1 MTTWSIVR
9 GALIAGAI
17 VSVAAPVST
26 QPEQDRARPQVET
39 FEMVLGRAI
48 ETAGR
53 NFASRAVEMAPEI
66 VPVAA
71 FGEMPH
77 VAGVAVREMGLYVFH
92 VQVPGMNLRLQ
103 MLNLMVNRPLDGR
116 RGLEQPVGRVE
127 STGVVEPDPMGPATG
142 GEPTQRDFLAEYRN
156 QVREALIDA
165 IVDNSGTLPMRGD
178 DTLLVFTGGVDSPL
192 PNPLYRPP
200 THRLVLRA
208 RAADLEAFRE
218 NRISRDEARRR
229 VTATE

>member
-1 MTTWSIVR
+1 MATWHMVR
-9 GALIAGAI
+9 SAVVVG
-17 VSVAAPVST
+17 VVAAAAPAWAQSA
-26 QPEQDRARPQVET
+26 PDRARPQVET

-53 NFASRAVEMAPEI
+53 NFAARAVEIAPEMM
-66 VPVAA
+66 PVAA

-92 VQVPGMNLRLQ
+92 VQVPGIDLRLQ
-103 MLNLMVNRPLDGR
+103 VLNMMVNRPPDR
-116 RGLEQPVGRVE
+116 RGGPQPVGRVE
-127 STGVVEPDPMGPATG
+127 STSVVEPDPMAPPAPSG
-142 GEPTQRDFLAEYRN
+142 PTQRDFLVEYRM

-178 DTLLVFTGGVDSPL
+178 ETLLVFTGGVDSPM

-208 RAADLEAFRE
+208 KASDLAAYRDNQITRE
-218 NRISRDEARRR
+218 EVERR
-229 VTATE
+229 VIALE